1 MNLGFADPERRIDR
15 EQLKE
20 TTKKGRKSLG
30 IRSPKRPGAGSK
42 NDSQA
47 SWIQRAPDFDFEPNV
62 VGIAV
67 RHVRDSV
74 ADGRQESQGRNPAVG
89 GDTPRLSARFGLSH
103 KYPLRGKLAAGQGI
117 HGSTHSR
124 LPSIPKYAHSFT
136 LGRRALSM
144 ETSCG
149 EGLETFDALCG
160 SSFYFDGLAPAWI
173 RRHTL
178 CSYEDRHHSPS
189 PTGRNHEAPKEKWHW

>member
-1 MNLGFADPERRIDR
+1 M
-15 EQLKE
+15 
-20 TTKKGRKSLG
+20 
-30 IRSPKRPGAGSK
+30 
-42 NDSQA
+42 
-47 SWIQRAPDFDFEPNV
+47 
-62 VGIAV
+62 GIAV

-149 EGLETFDALCG
+149 EGLETFDALCS

-178 CSYEDRHHSPS
+178 CSYEDRHSRQDGIMKPQRKS
-189 PTGRNHEAPKEKWHW
+189 GTGDRRELRNRARGRKHLCPERRKAGQRRQQCLYK